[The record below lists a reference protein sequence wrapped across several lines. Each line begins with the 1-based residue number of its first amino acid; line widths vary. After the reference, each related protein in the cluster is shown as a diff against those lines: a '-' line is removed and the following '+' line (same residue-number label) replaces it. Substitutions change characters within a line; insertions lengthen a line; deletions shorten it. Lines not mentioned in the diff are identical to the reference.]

1 MRLSLRYRL
10 LLPLGLL
17 LVGDGVA
24 TAWAAS
30 IAARNAERQLAEQQ
44 WAIANTL
51 SEPRSTF
58 PLTKPIL
65 EQMKGFSGA
74 EFMFVPAGG
83 TLREP
88 ESTFPEAHAPPDV
101 RHFVPPILAK
111 NMNLGPPVTIG
122 GREYRCMRLW
132 LTEQN
137 PNRRGDLYIF
147 YPESLRQTAVRDAVR
162 PLLVLGGLGGLLAVA
177 LAIAFGARLVRRI
190 RDLDARTRL
199 IAAGDFRPMPV
210 PAVNDELRDLNEAVN
225 DMAHQLAAFQD
236 ESKRSERLRVLGQLS
251 GGLAHQL
258 RNSATGAKLAV
269 ELYLQENANTD
280 PEPLRVAL
288 RQLSRIESN
297 LRQFLD
303 LGKPSADV
311 KQQCNL
317 VPLIDQAVSLM
328 QAQAKHAGTALL
340 WKAPGGPSVIVGD
353 PTQLA
358 HLVSNL
364 IGNALEAA
372 GPGGSVEVA
381 LTPRGRLAVVEVVD
395 TGSGPPPELAAKL
408 FEPFVTGK
416 PEGIGLGL
424 AVAKQAA
431 DAHGGRIEWERRDGR
446 TTFRVTLPLLKQLS
460 TGSQD

>member
-24 TAWAAS
+24 TAWAAN

-44 WAIANTL
+44 WAIAHTL
-51 SEPRSTF
+51 TEPRSTF
-58 PLTKPIL
+58 PLTKSIL

-74 EFMFVPAGG
+74 EFMFVPVGSA
-83 TLREP
+83 RAV
-88 ESTFPEAHAPPDV
+88 ESTFPDAAEPPDV
-101 RHFVPPILAK
+101 GRFTPPILAK
-111 NMNLGPPVTIG
+111 DMHLGSLVTVG
-122 GREYRCMRLW
+122 DREYRCMRLT
-132 LTEQN
+132 LREQS
-137 PNRRGDLYIF
+137 PDRRGDLYIF

-162 PLLVLGGLGGLLAVA
+162 PLLVLGVLGGLLAVA
-177 LAIAFGARLVRRI
+177 LAVAFGARVVRRI

-225 DMAHQLAAFQD
+225 DMALQLAAFQD

-258 RNSATGAKLAV
+258 RNSATGAKLAI
-269 ELYLQENANTD
+269 ELYLQENPNTD

-288 RQLSRIESN
+288 RQLARIESN

-303 LGKPSADV
+303 LGKPPADV
-311 KQQCNL
+311 KQPCDL
-317 VPLIDQAVSLM
+317 VSLIDQAVSLLRP
-328 QAQAKHAGTALL
+328 QAQHAETALA
-340 WKAPGGPSVIVGD
+340 WKQPDGPASIMGD
-353 PTQLA
+353 PAQLA

-364 IGNALEAA
+364 ISNALEAA

-381 LTPRGRLAVVEVVD
+381 MTPRGRLAVVEVVD
-395 TGSGPPPELAAKL
+395 TGPGLPPELAAKL